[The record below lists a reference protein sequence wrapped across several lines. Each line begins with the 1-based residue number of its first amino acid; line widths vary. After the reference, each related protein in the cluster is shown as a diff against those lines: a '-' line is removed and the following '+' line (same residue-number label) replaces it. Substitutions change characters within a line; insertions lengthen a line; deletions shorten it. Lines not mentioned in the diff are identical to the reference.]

1 MTDTVTDDEKPGF
14 WSRSPIGTT
23 IMLTSAVLPF
33 GWLLLDTRGFGLN
46 LAAAAERE
54 STTPETLA
62 TALADRVGQA
72 LLTLL

>member
-23 IMLTSAVLPF
+23 IMLTGAVLLF

-54 STTPETLA
+54 ATPEALA